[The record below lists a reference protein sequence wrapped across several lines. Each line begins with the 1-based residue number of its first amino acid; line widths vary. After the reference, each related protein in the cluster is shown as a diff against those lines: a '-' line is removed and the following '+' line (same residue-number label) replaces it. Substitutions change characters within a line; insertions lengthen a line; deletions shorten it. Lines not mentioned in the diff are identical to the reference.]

1 MIPPL
6 HSRLYKIAAGA
17 CIVVAMQSA
26 FAENGVTNDTVFIGQ
41 TAGITGIVAGSIKE
55 INEGANAYIDAI
67 NKQGGVHGRKIRLV
81 TLDDKFDP
89 ATARANA
96 EKLINKDGV
105 FALFLNRGT
114 PHSEAI
120 LPLLAAANVPLIA
133 PSTGAGVLHA
143 PVNRLVFNVRAK
155 YQDEVVKGVDYYST
169 IGLNQIGILH
179 VDDSFGKD
187 GLAGFTRAMTD
198 RKLNPAIIEKFDR
211 SKPDTATAVANVL
224 KAAPKALIVVAS
236 GKTAAELIKLIR
248 TQNPGMQIM
257 TMSNNSSSSFIK
269 ELGEAG
275 KGVIVSQITPAPHLL
290 TSELGQEYK
299 IAANA
304 TGATVSYAA
313 MEGFIAAKVLVK
325 GLQGAGKNL
334 TREGFIRSM
343 ESIHKYDLGGLV
355 VSYSPTDHTG
365 SEFVELTMIGKNGS
379 FIK

>member
-1 MIPPL
+1 MIPSL
-6 HSRLYKIAAGA
+6 HGRLYKIVVGA
-17 CIVVAMQSA
+17 CMLVTMQSA
-26 FAENGVTNDTVFIGQ
+26 YAESGVTDDTVFIGQ
-41 TAGITGIVAGSIKE
+41 TTGITGIVAGNIKE
-55 INEGANAYIDAI
+55 INEGAKAYIDGI
-67 NKQGGVHGRKIRLV
+67 NKQGGVHGRKISLI

-89 ATARANA
+89 ATARVNA
-96 EKLINKDGV
+96 EKLIRKDGV

-133 PSTGAGVLHA
+133 PSTGADVLHA

-155 YQDEVVKGVDYYST
+155 YQDEVAKGVDYYST
-169 IGLNQIGILH
+169 VGLNQIGMLH
-179 VDDSFGKD
+179 VDDSFGRD
-187 GLAGFTRAMTD
+187 GLAGFTRAMTE
-198 RKLNPAIIEKFDR
+198 RKLKPVIVEKFDR
-211 SKPDTATAVANVL
+211 SKPDTAAAVANVL

-248 TQNPGMQIM
+248 TQSPGMQIM
-257 TMSNNSSSSFIK
+257 TMSNNSSASFVK

-299 IAANA
+299 LAANA

-325 GLQGAGKNL
+325 GLQGAGRNL

-343 ESIHKYDLGGLV
+343 ESIQKYDLGGLV

-365 SEFVELTMIGKNGS
+365 SEFVELTMIGKNGN
-379 FIK
+379 FIR